1 MVQCNLTNLKNRG
14 MVFNTPSD
22 LRGARST
29 DVLWSVNQSMRGK
42 FELLPAK
49 KKGANKVVKPVVAH
63 DTGFKAEQVACIPQE
78 TVCLHREIDVELLT
92 LKEAKRLYEQ
102 LKEFFG

>member
-1 MVQCNLTNLKNRG
+1 MVQCNLTNMKNRG

-29 DVLWSVNQSMRGK
+29 DVLWTISPAMHGK
-42 FELLPAK
+42 FELLTLPKKAK
-49 KKGANKVVKPVVAH
+49 KSTPASVPVTVKDA
-63 DTGFKAEQVACIPQE
+63 PQPE
-78 TVCLHREIDVELLT
+78 VYKRPEIDVELLT
-92 LKEAKRLYEQ
+92 LKEAKRLYEK